1 MDRPGFFKKMRGK
14 MNRQLVD
21 WFASHALSGS
31 GAVVLEAGSGT
42 ADGASLIKGAP
53 GVSLSVALDLNK
65 ENLRT
70 ARRRDPKLALVRGDL
85 FRLPFKPGAFDLVWN
100 NSTLEHIHEKR
111 RVVCEMVRVTKSG
124 GRIFV
129 GLPYARGPLMIQPW
143 IADTRLCKKIGRL
156 CDEQSLTIDM
166 EGTGVTVEKFTTFFY
181 RAFLGCLA
189 RKE

>member
-65 ENLRT
+65 ENLRV

-129 GLPYARGPLMIQPW
+129 GLPYARGPLMIQPC
-143 IADTRLCKKIGRL
+143 IADTRLGKKIGRL